1 MYGGKLLCMNI
12 YYNFNYCNANISLIV
27 KRFNFLNNGAVWSL
41 YLLNVIIRIALF

>member
-1 MYGGKLLCMNI
+1 MYGGKLLCKKLE
-12 YYNFNYCNANISLIV
+12 YNFNSCNDNVSLIV